1 MDRAHLILRE
11 VVEGHIDTG
20 EAVGSKAVSARL
32 RNSLSS
38 ASIRA
43 VMATLVDRGLLAQ
56 PHTSAGR
63 VPTDLG
69 YREYLDT
76 IYEPAPMKPRER
88 QRLEGLRFRDGASP
102 LELMRA
108 AAAVAASE
116 LGVAALVVAPRLEG
130 SLLQRL
136 ELVWLGPG
144 RVLAIAV
151 TDAGFVHER
160 LLGVG
165 PDIGARELEAF
176 TNYLNTLLP
185 GRTLGD
191 VRRAIEAA
199 QEGDRDALETKALEL
214 GQRAF
219 EAESATATSDV
230 LVEGTSRVLA
240 QREFSEAP
248 ERASELLRALEE
260 RIVWLDLL
268 DALQASED
276 TRVYVGAEVPD
287 PGLRECGLVVTRFS
301 VGQTTGV
308 MAVFGPKRLDYRRA
322 IPLVG
327 LVGRRL
333 GQILAGGERDPE
345 PLDAESRR

>member
-1 MDRAHLILRE
+1 VDRAHIILRE

-20 EAVGSKAVSARL
+20 EAVGSKAVSVRL
-32 RNSLSS
+32 RNTLSS

-43 VMATLVDRGLLAQ
+43 VMATLVDQGWLAQ

-63 VPTDLG
+63 VPTDRG

-76 IYEPAPMKPRER
+76 ILEPAPMKPRER

-130 SLLQRL
+130 SVLQRL

-144 RVLAIAV
+144 RALAIAV
-151 TDAGFVHER
+151 TDVGFVHER
-160 LLGVG
+160 LLAVG
-165 PDIGARELEAF
+165 PEIGARELEAF
-176 TNYLNTLLP
+176 TNFLNTLLP
-185 GRTLGD
+185 GRSLGD

-199 QEGDRDALETKALEL
+199 QEGDRDALEKKALEL

-219 EAESATATSDV
+219 EAEQTLGDM

-240 QREFSEAP
+240 QREFAEAP

-260 RIVWLDLL
+260 RLVWLDLL
-268 DALQASED
+268 DTLEGSDD

-301 VGQTTGV
+301 VGKAKGV

-322 IPLVG
+322 IPLVD

-333 GQILAGGERDPE
+333 GQILAGDELRAG
-345 PLDAESRR
+345 